1 MELSKEKQSA
11 RQLMFADFSL
21 GLDNVKAYLNELER
35 APEKAESLNRLLKKK
50 LSRQYE
56 QVKKK
61 ETYVSKFDIEGDFK
75 DAGNA
80 GLRVPDDL
88 EEDFDFTLL
97 FQLVA
102 SSFSSEYELEI
113 DTETQL
119 VNLIITVEFGEQSIT
134 KELQELWTF
143 QILRLFEIY
152 IQEQLHLE
160 GLRFKSKDDKEGVEM
175 EREMKLLEYRKKM
188 RQIKKKLM
196 NNQLNQQEID
206 DVEDEI
212 DNLMNC

>member
-1 MELSKEKQSA
+1 MISFLP
-11 RQLMFADFSL
+11 RGCF
-21 GLDNVKAYLNELER
+21 N
-35 APEKAESLNRLLKKK
+35 NRIIIFQQKSIKKYGTLKRKTK
-50 LSRQYE
+50 CTA
-56 QVKKK
+56 V
-61 ETYVSKFDIEGDFK
+61 D
-75 DAGNA
+75 
-80 GLRVPDDL
+80 
-88 EEDFDFTLL
+88 

-119 VNLIITVEFGEQSIT
+119 VNLIITVVYGEQRIT

-152 IQEQLHLE
+152 IQEQLNLE
-160 GLRFKSKDDKEGVEM
+160 GVRLESEDNKEGVEM

-212 DNLMNC
+212 ENLMNC